1 MSAIPSHLAHRP
13 VWHGMPV
20 PYINVWGDER
30 DEHKTVPMLD
40 PVIGQLCWF
49 NAPLQLPETG
59 EPDLGQQSLQRQR
72 RVVIEGLCQV
82 CGRPLPLGPRWLIA
96 GRGTYER
103 IEWNGRPVGVM
114 TEPWLCVPCLRF
126 TRVTCPGIR
135 RALREDI
142 PAVAMRVH
150 RWSVLLSHAS
160 HDDHPG
166 TVAVLWAKVLLASA
180 EPVPLLDV

>member
-103 IEWNGRPVGVM
+103 IEWNGRPV
-114 TEPWLCVPCLRF
+114 
-126 TRVTCPGIR
+126 
-135 RALREDI
+135 
-142 PAVAMRVH
+142 PAV
-150 RWSVLLSHAS
+150 HAC
-160 HDDHPG
+160 HLPGHPPR
-166 TVAVLWAKVLLASA
+166 AARRHPRRRDARASLVSLV
-180 EPVPLLDV
+180 EPREP